1 KSSECQPNPEYL
13 DRIKGDFSI
22 KATFD
27 VGGLA
32 KAVLLAREKEITDGI
47 SIAPQRLDHNFG
59 LVRRHHRIIGTLEKD
74 NRLRQP
80 IGVVERR
87 PLAIARLHFRK
98 GPDEPI
104 EIPRLELMS
113 IARQCR
119 SVADPVIACATLE
132 KVAKGERREGCVATG
147 AAAADDDT
155 PCIHQSPLRQELGA
169 IHAVVDVDDTPIQ
182 LQPLAVFTS
191 ESRTAAVVDVKHRNT
206 TAGPEL
212 RAEIEC
218 T

>member
-1 KSSECQPNPEYL
+1 MVRHVGPRNDHCEDRVSRAAVKAISCLATGNPTITGDAVSSSRKSSECQPNPEYL

-22 KATFD
+22 EATFD
-27 VGGLA
+27 VGSLA

-47 SIAPQRLDHNFG
+47 SIAPQRLDHNLG
-59 LVRRHHRIIGTLEKD
+59 LVRRHHRIVGTLEKD

-113 IARQCR
+113 IARQC
-119 SVADPVIACATLE
+119 
-132 KVAKGERREGCVATG
+132 
-147 AAAADDDT
+147 
-155 PCIHQSPLRQELGA
+155 
-169 IHAVVDVDDTPIQ
+169 
-182 LQPLAVFTS
+182 
-191 ESRTAAVVDVKHRNT
+191 
-206 TAGPEL
+206 
-212 RAEIEC
+212 
-218 T
+218 